1 MMDFLRLSISVEW
14 TMQLFV
20 TFLRTVF
27 FSVRTIYSNL
37 IVHNRTK
44 QLIWFC
50 FDVINYKSKSINPSI
65 I

>member
-44 QLIWFC
+44 QFIMFRL
-50 FDVINYKSKSINPSI
+50 DVRYYNKIPLNTSI